1 MGDTFAISALIRKR
15 ARIAGEIEAAKH
27 VITQRKEQ
35 LAQIDAVIGMF
46 KPDCNPDMIPPIRP
60 AKRGLYFSY
69 GQLPRL
75 CMSVL
80 RGGNGPVRF
89 DVIVDRIV
97 EAKGFTME
105 GHLKRHIT
113 DVIRAA
119 LIRME
124 GRGKV
129 RRVIREPEVW
139 WELAR

>member
-15 ARIAGEIEAAKH
+15 ARIAGEIEAAQH
-27 VITQRKEQ
+27 VVTQRKEQ

-60 AKRGLYFSY
+60 AKPGLYSSY

-75 CMSVL
+75 CLGVL
-80 RGGNGPVRF
+80 RASDGPVRF

-97 EAKGFTME
+97 EARGFNLE

-119 LIRME
+119 LIRLE
-124 GRGKV
+124 GRGTV
-129 RRVIREPEVW
+129 QRIIREPEVW
-139 WELAR
+139 WELVG

>member
-1 MGDTFAISALIRKR
+1 MGDSFAISALIRKR
-15 ARIAGEIEAAKH
+15 ARIAGEIEAAQH

-75 CMSVL
+75 CLGML
-80 RGGNGPVRF
+80 RESRGPVRF
-89 DVIVDRIV
+89 DAIVDRIV

-113 DVIRAA
+113 
-119 LIRME
+119 
-124 GRGKV
+124 
-129 RRVIREPEVW
+129 EV
-139 WELAR
+139 